1 MAKIYYRRIK
11 DGAITID
18 DVPERWR
25 AAVQALLDAD
35 ERGGYR
41 SAYDFRTN

>member
-18 DVPERWR
+18 DVPQRWR
-25 AAVQALLDAD
+25 TAVQELLDAD
-35 ERGGYR
+35 E
-41 SAYDFRTN
+41 